1 MGEFLLNFES
11 AKSGFV
17 FLNDFIDHYSDV
29 SMTYT
34 HDDAFV
40 NLVENSWCLSEDDG
54 AGVFKQ

>member
-1 MGEFLLNFES
+1 MVAEFLLNFES

-17 FLNDFIDHYSDV
+17 SLKEFIDHYSEV

-40 NLVENSWCLSEDDG
+40 SLVEN
-54 AGVFKQ
+54 